1 MNERILAR
9 QDEEKMGKLYTY
21 RREEASAVQWK
32 SDGIEGEEWCK
43 MDCLGDTKS

>member
-21 RREEASAVQWK
+21 RREEASVQYNRRVMK
-32 SDGIEGEEWCK
+32 QREIEH
-43 MDCLGDTKS
+43 